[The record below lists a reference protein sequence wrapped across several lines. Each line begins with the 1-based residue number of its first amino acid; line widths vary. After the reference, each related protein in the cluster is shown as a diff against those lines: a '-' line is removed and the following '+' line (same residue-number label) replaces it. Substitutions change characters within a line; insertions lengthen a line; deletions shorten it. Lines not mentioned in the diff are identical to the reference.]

1 MSNLPLFAAFCFL
14 CFHTS
19 ALANWQLSGPDVRVQ
34 VEFGTPVLSEFTI
47 RNVGTEASPATEMRA
62 DIGPA
67 IFRVE
72 YGATPVGGVCGAWR
86 LLPFSIDL
94 VNSRELRFSI
104 PAIPAG
110 GQIQCR
116 YLVEQLFSDPGNLDL
131 YLRPTL
137 QATAAP
143 IRLTIGALVDISIEA
158 QLLSSQPAGANIA
171 NRYRI
176 RFQNESPHTIS
187 TYGIG
192 FCFENSPNF
201 TMLLNFPGACRNDAP
216 GLTCFSGSSRGL
228 SAGPISPGQSASCE
242 IETRSTVAPNLGV
255 YSLSDFLQRAD
266 GRNLKDINSNNN
278 FLRLRQGQPLAQMV
292 QVTAL
297 TTPALFALFVL
308 MLLLGSIHTRR
319 TAQNSA

>member
-1 MSNLPLFAAFCFL
+1 MKNLRILATLYAL
-14 CFHTS
+14 CFHAC
-19 ALANWQLSGPDVRVQ
+19 ALANWQLSSPDVGVQ
-34 VEFGTPVLSEFTI
+34 VEFGTPVVSEFTI
-47 RNVGTEASPATEMRA
+47 RNIGTEASPGTEMRA

-67 IFRVE
+67 IFRFE
-72 YGATPVGGVCGAWR
+72 YGATPLGGDCGVWR

-201 TMLLNFPGACRNDAP
+201 ATLINFPGACRSDAP

-228 SAGPISPGQSASCE
+228 SAGPISPGHSASCE

-255 YSLSDFLQRAD
+255 YTLSDFLRRAD

-278 FLRLRQGQPLAQMV
+278 FLRLRQGPLLTQTV
-292 QVTAL
+292 QINAL
-297 TTPALFALFVL
+297 TTPALFALLV
-308 MLLLGSIHTRR
+308 MLFLLGSIHTGRY
-319 TAQNSA
+319 SE